1 MYKNLFYRANRIW
14 TSGRSP
20 LTLGL
25 RIPSGCSAF
34 CFAKLL
40 HTGAGWF
47 KKNIKHAIILA
58 MNRIFLVSFFSLI
71 LFAACSRIPDSAQ
84 DKKEKSLHRNAGLVA
99 GGIISVQSVQD
110 KAVKEYVKN
119 SSLHDKVCQL
129 FIENIEGDT
138 VYVPVEK
145 NYIPGGYLFFSY
157 NLAETPAGIMKFT
170 DSIRSYC
177 LDHKV
182 IPPFLA
188 VDQEGGFVNRL
199 RTVNGPLPSAKRVA
213 EKLSVQDA
221 YKLYSYQARQMKA
234 LGFNMNIAPVVEI
247 QTPENEAFL
256 DGRSFGSFLKVR
268 SYGIAC
274 VNAYENRGIGAVI
287 KHFPGNTNTD
297 PHTGL
302 PEIQLSE
309 AELEESLKHF
319 NQLSRISPSGALMS
333 HARTKA
339 VDSGVPACFSK
350 NWVTDRLRNQYGFE
364 GIIFSDDIFMGALAN
379 NGYPPE
385 TAAEKAVEAGVNC
398 IMISEKRFS
407 KAAEALIK
415 RAKADK
421 EFASLIDSSFEKIIR
436 YKLKSGILDF
446 YDDGGKLLI
455 KAKEISG
462 SIDDRCAAFDKARK
476 ENIELYITYF

>member
-1 MYKNLFYRANRIW
+1 
-14 TSGRSP
+14 
-20 LTLGL
+20 
-25 RIPSGCSAF
+25 
-34 CFAKLL
+34 
-40 HTGAGWF
+40 
-47 KKNIKHAIILA
+47 

-71 LFAACSRIPDSAQ
+71 LFASCSRIPDSAQ

-256 DGRSFGSFLKVR
+256 DGRSFGSFLNVR

-274 VNAYENRGIGAVI
+274 VNAFENRGIGAVI

-309 AELEESLKHF
+309 AELEESLRHF
-319 NQLSRISPSGALMS
+319 YQLSRISPSGALMS

-339 VDSGVPACFSK
+339 VDPGVPACFSK
-350 NWVTDRLRNQYGFE
+350 NWVTDRLRNRYGFE

-421 EFASLIDSSFEKIIR
+421 DFASLIDSSFEKIIR

-455 KAKEISG
+455 KAKEIS
-462 SIDDRCAAFDKARK
+462 SSVDDRCAAYDKARK

>member
-1 MYKNLFYRANRIW
+1 MKRLF
-14 TSGRSP
+14 
-20 LTLGL
+20 
-25 RIPSGCSAF
+25 
-34 CFAKLL
+34 
-40 HTGAGWF
+40 
-47 KKNIKHAIILA
+47 IIYLA
-58 MNRIFLVSFFSLI
+58 VICIFSS
-71 LFAACSRIPDSAQ
+71 CSRIPDSAQ
-84 DKKEKSLHRNAGLVA
+84 DKKEKSMHRNAGLVA
-99 GGIISVQSVQD
+99 GGITSVQSVQD
-110 KAVKEYVKN
+110 KTVKEYVKN

-177 LDHKV
+177 LNHKV

-256 DGRSFGSFLKVR
+256 DGRSYGSFLNVR

-302 PEIQLSE
+302 PEILLSE

>member
-1 MYKNLFYRANRIW
+1 
-14 TSGRSP
+14 
-20 LTLGL
+20 
-25 RIPSGCSAF
+25 
-34 CFAKLL
+34 
-40 HTGAGWF
+40 
-47 KKNIKHAIILA
+47 

-71 LFAACSRIPDSAQ
+71 LFAACSRIPDSVQ
-84 DKKEKSLHRNAGLVA
+84 DKKEKSLHKSAGLLSDR
-99 GGIISVQSVQD
+99 ISYVHELQD
-110 KAVKEYVKN
+110 KTIKEYVKN

-188 VDQEGGFVNRL
+188 IDQEGGFVNRL

-256 DGRSFGSFLKVR
+256 DGRSFGSFLNVR

-446 YDDGGKLLI
+446 YDDSGKLLI

>member
-1 MYKNLFYRANRIW
+1 MKRLF
-14 TSGRSP
+14 
-20 LTLGL
+20 
-25 RIPSGCSAF
+25 
-34 CFAKLL
+34 
-40 HTGAGWF
+40 
-47 KKNIKHAIILA
+47 IIYLA
-58 MNRIFLVSFFSLI
+58 VICIFSS
-71 LFAACSRIPDSAQ
+71 CSRIPDSAQ
-84 DKKEKSLHRNAGLVA
+84 DKKEKSMHRNAGLVA
-99 GGIISVQSVQD
+99 GGITSVQSVQD
-110 KAVKEYVKN
+110 KAVKEYVKS

-157 NLAETPAGIMKFT
+157 NLAETPVGIMKFT
-170 DSIRSYC
+170 DSIRAYC

-188 VDQEGGFVNRL
+188 IDQEGGFVNRL
-199 RTVNGPLPSAKRVA
+199 RTVNGPLPSAKRVS
-213 EKLSVQDA
+213 EKLTVQEA
-221 YKLYSYQARQMKA
+221 YRLYSYQARQMKA

-247 QTPENEAFL
+247 QTSENEAFL
-256 DGRSFGSFLKVR
+256 DGRSFGSFLNVR
-268 SYGIAC
+268 SYAVAC
-274 VNAYENRGIGAVI
+274 VNAFENRGIGTVV

-309 AELEESLKHF
+309 QELEESLRHF
-319 NQLSRISPSGALMS
+319 SQLSRISPSGALMS

-339 VDSGVPACFSK
+339 VDPGVPACFSK

-415 RAKADK
+415 RAKSDR
-421 EFASLIDSSFEKIIR
+421 EFAQLIDSSFEKIIR
-436 YKLKSGILDF
+436 YKLKNGILDF

-455 KAKEISG
+455 KAGRISG
-462 SIDDRCAAFDKARK
+462 SIDDRCSAFEKARK
-476 ENIELYITYF
+476 ENIDLYITYF